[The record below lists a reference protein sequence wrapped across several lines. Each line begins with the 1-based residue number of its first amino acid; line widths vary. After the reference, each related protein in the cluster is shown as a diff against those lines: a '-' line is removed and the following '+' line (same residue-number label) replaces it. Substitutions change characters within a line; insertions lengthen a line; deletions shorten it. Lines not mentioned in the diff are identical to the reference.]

1 MDVAK
6 GEGESKISGQVYP
19 NCWTASFAALRL
31 TSMSS
36 SGIGAANLELESQKR
51 AWECLKRMNAKLSF
65 VSEAERVVYE
75 CCWDAIGELSFPG

>member
-1 MDVAK
+1 
-6 GEGESKISGQVYP
+6 
-19 NCWTASFAALRL
+19 
-31 TSMSS
+31 MSS